1 MNNSGSHLSK
11 EMLDLIKAIGDSR
24 SKQEEDKVILTE
36 KEHLK
41 VKIRESGVNAKKMK
55 EYLIR
60 AIYIEMLGHD
70 ANFAHLYAVNLTQ
83 DKNILNKRVGYL
95 ASNLLLSNN
104 SEFLIMLIASLQK
117 DIQSN
122 NWIEV
127 CMALN
132 SVIKFAD
139 GNIMQAVSE
148 PIMKLLDNKNEQIRK
163 KAVMCLYKFHQVNSS
178 YIPDINERMKRLLCD
193 YDPAVMAASLNYFYE
208 AIKKN
213 PDNFKDLTSSF
224 TVILKQVIEHKLPR
238 DFDYHRFP
246 APWIQVRLLELL
258 AFLGRDDQNNSEN
271 MYEILTQVLRRAD
284 DTGINI
290 GYAIVYQCVKTICT
304 IYPNQHLIELAAS
317 TISRFLASEPSSNK
331 AVKRYDPNLTCMGIN
346 GLALIIQINP
356 TYVFQHQQVIV
367 DCLEENDETLKKNT
381 FDLLYK
387 MTNTENVDVIVD
399 KMMKYLKNT
408 SLESH
413 SRKDILVKITE
424 LAEMYAPDKGWFIK
438 IMNNLF
444 VNFGDL
450 ITDEILSKLIKLI
463 NEWETETDEEEFKQ
477 FTIDNYTHIIENY
490 TVLPDSLVKLMG
502 WVLGEYGQK
511 LFRDDE
517 EKVINLLKMLE
528 YLLSKSYDSDI
539 TKCILITA
547 ITKLHSN
554 INFKELDFIINI
566 IEKYSRDIN
575 TEMQQRCA
583 EYKRLLK
590 TNTTMLKNQFTTT
603 MDDLDIDCNLSFLN
617 GYVNDKVKKGARRY
631 DRKHYEAEK
640 NIFEREDM
648 KLNTT
653 PYDEPVSYHSAPGRN
668 VNTFTKGFD
677 NRAPSKN
684 IVTNELK
691 GPSVNKWGKEGYRED
706 VKPITQTI
714 APQKSNTT
722 SISNSA
728 VTTSGKVDPYMQV
741 SGPKLD
747 SKNQPKDL
755 FTPNTINKRPEP
767 VVHDPKKEV
776 KNQLMKDLFGGV
788 GGRTPT
794 ITTATTPKEHPHKR
808 PSTIN
813 TPKEQPKQVLQHN
826 EDILGL
832 FSGSSTPQ
840 TPQIQQTTTSNIN
853 LLDEIF
859 GGVSS
864 TTPIVTTP
872 TPIAQPVAQSNLFSF
887 TNKQPII
894 PSSVNIVPYETD
906 TDNFGELWTSCP
918 FDEKPYDINTNSVTT
933 PEKYFEIISKLNFFP
948 VQIINNEAIASAKF
962 KNKICLLHAIISTN
976 GYISLQVK
984 SYEEKYNDEIAD
996 HLKKYL
1002 K

>member
-41 VKIRESGVNAKKMK
+41 VKIKESGVNAKKMK

-70 ANFAHLYAVNLTQ
+70 ASFAHLHAVNLTQ

-104 SEFLIMLIASLQK
+104 SDFLIMLIASLQK

-148 PIMKLLDNKNEQIRK
+148 PIMKLLDNRNEQIRK
-163 KAVMCLYKFHQVNSS
+163 KAVMCLYKFHQVNPS
-178 YIPDINERMKRLLCD
+178 YIPDINEKMKRLLCD
-193 YDPAVMAASLNYFYE
+193 IDPAVMAASLNYFYE
-208 AIKKN
+208 AIRKN
-213 PDNFKDLTSSF
+213 PNEYKDLTSSF

-246 APWIQVRLLELL
+246 APWIQVKLLELL

-317 TISRFLASEPSSNK
+317 TISRFLASEPQNNRTG
-331 AVKRYDPNLTCMGIN
+331 KRYDPNLTCMGIN

-444 VNFGDL
+444 VNFGEL
-450 ITDEILSKLIKLI
+450 ITDDILSKLIKLI

-477 FTIDNYTHIIENY
+477 FTIDNYTYIIENY
-490 TVLPDSLVKLMG
+490 LVLPDSLVKLMG
-502 WVLGEYGQK
+502 WVLGEYGKK

-517 EKVINLLKMLE
+517 EKVINLLKMLD
-528 YLLSKSYDSDI
+528 YLLTKSYDDEV

-554 INFKELDFIINI
+554 INFRELDFITEI

-590 TNTTMLKNQFTTT
+590 TNTIMLKNQFTTT
-603 MDDLDIDCNLSFLN
+603 LDDLDIDCNLSFLN
-617 GYVNDKVKKGARRY
+617 SYVNDRIRKGAKRY
-631 DRKHYEAEK
+631 DRKNYEAEK
-640 NIFEREDM
+640 NIFEREDT

-653 PYDEPVSYHSAPGRN
+653 PYNAPSISSAPGKHSDI
-668 VNTFTKGFD
+668 FTKGFN
-677 NRAPSKN
+677 NREPPKN
-684 IVTNELK
+684 AVTTELK

-706 VKPITQTI
+706 VKPI
-714 APQKSNTT
+714 PQNIVPPKVNTVSSVSSSSVSNTGVFT
-722 SISNSA
+722 
-728 VTTSGKVDPYMQV
+728 GKVDPYMQV
-741 SGPKLD
+741 SGPKVD
-747 SKNQPKDL
+747 NKNQPKEL
-755 FTPNTINKRPEP
+755 FQNNNNNFVPSKKQEP
-767 VVHDPKKEV
+767 VVYDPKKEE
-776 KNQLMKDLFGGV
+776 KNQLMKNLFGGV
-788 GGRTPT
+788 GGKPT
-794 ITTATTPKEHPHKR
+794 TTSAPKEQPQKR
-808 PSTIN
+808 PSTL
-813 TPKEQPKQVLQHN
+813 TKEQPKQTQN
-826 EDILGL
+826 DDILGL
-832 FSGSSTPQ
+832 YSNNVPKT
-840 TPQIQQTTTSNIN
+840 QIQQSQPQPTFN

-859 GGVSS
+859 SGS
-864 TTPIVTTP
+864 TTVTSKPVVTQQEVTTP
-872 TPIAQPVAQSNLFSF
+872 TNNLFSF
-887 TNKQPII
+887 TNQQQTQPK
-894 PSSVNIVPYETD
+894 PDVSPFKTD

-918 FDEKPYDINTNSVTT
+918 FDERPFDIPTRTITT
-933 PEKYFEIISKLNFFP
+933 PEKYFEQISKLNFFP
-948 VQIINNEAIASAKF
+948 VQIINNEAIASAKY
-962 KNKICLLHAIISTN
+962 KNKICLIHAIINTN
-976 GYISLQVK
+976 GLVNLQVK
-984 SYEEKYNDEIAD
+984 CYEEQYNNEIAD
-996 HLKKYL
+996 YL
-1002 K
+1002 KTVLK

>member
-11 EMLDLIKAIGDSR
+11 DMLDLIKAIGDSR

-36 KEHLK
+36 REQLK
-41 VKIRESGVNAKKMK
+41 VKIKESGVNAKKMK
-55 EYLIR
+55 EFLIR

-70 ANFAHLYAVNLTQ
+70 ASFAHLYAVNLTQ

-117 DIQSN
+117 DIQSS

-148 PIMKLLDNKNEQIRK
+148 PIMKLLENKNEQIRK
-163 KAVMCLYKFHQVNSS
+163 KAVMCLYKFHQVNPS
-178 YIPDINERMKRLLCD
+178 YISDINEKMKRLLCD
-193 YDPAVMAASLNYFYE
+193 YDPAVMAASLNYFYD
-208 AIKKN
+208 AIRKN

-246 APWIQVRLLELL
+246 APWIQVKLLELL
-258 AFLGRDDQNNSEN
+258 ALLGRDDQGNSEN

-304 IYPNQHLIELAAS
+304 IYPNQHLIELAAT
-317 TISRFLASEPSSNK
+317 TISRFLASEPSNIK
-331 AVKRYDPNLTCMGIN
+331 TTGKRYDPNLTCMGIN

-387 MTNTENVDVIVD
+387 MTNTDNVDVIVD

-408 SLESH
+408 TLESH
-413 SRKDILVKITE
+413 GKKDILVKITE

-444 VNFGDL
+444 VNFGEL
-450 ITDEILSKLIKLI
+450 ITDDILSKLIKLI
-463 NEWETETDEEEFKQ
+463 NEWETETDEDEFKQ
-477 FTIDNYTHIIENY
+477 FTIDNYTFIIENY

-502 WVLGEYGQK
+502 WVLGEYGKK

-528 YLLSKSYDSDI
+528 YLLTKSYDSEI

-554 INFKELDFIINI
+554 INFQELDFITNI

-575 TEMQQRCA
+575 SEMQQRCA

-590 TNTTMLKNQFTTT
+590 TNTIMLKNQFTTT
-603 MDDLDIDCNLSFLN
+603 LDDLDIDCNMNFLN
-617 GYVNDKVKKGARRY
+617 NYVNDRIRKGAKKY
-631 DRKHYEAEK
+631 DRKSYEAEK
-640 NIFEREDM
+640 GIFEREDM

-653 PYDEPVSYHSAPGRN
+653 PYDEPVLHTAPGRN
-668 VNTFTKGFD
+668 VNTFTKGYS
-677 NRAPSKN
+677 NREPSKN
-684 IVTNELK
+684 VVSNELK
-691 GPSVNKWGKEGYRED
+691 GPSANKWGKEGYRED
-706 VKPITQTI
+706 IKPTPQTFVQQQ
-714 APQKSNTT
+714 PKSNI
-722 SISNSA
+722 SSVSSNSIP
-728 VTTSGKVDPYMQV
+728 TTSGKVDPYMQV

-747 SKNQPKDL
+747 PKNPPNQL
-755 FTPNTINKRPEP
+755 FPQNQQNVSKRPET
-767 VVHDPKKEV
+767 VVHDPKKEE
-776 KNQLMKDLFGGV
+776 KNQLMKNLFGGM
-788 GGRTPT
+788 GGRTS
-794 ITTATTPKEHPHKR
+794 TANT
-808 PSTIN
+808 
-813 TPKEQPKQVLQHN
+813 TPKEQPQKKPSTTTTQKEQPKQQQQN
-826 EDILGL
+826 DDILGL
-832 FSGSSTPQ
+832 FTGGSTAPQ
-840 TPQIQQTTTSNIN
+840 TQLTQNQQSNIN
-853 LLDEIF
+853 LIDELF
-859 GGVSS
+859 GGSS
-864 TTPIVTTP
+864 TVTVSTPKPVEVNNTSNILTNFLEKPKPSQPSLEITP
-872 TPIAQPVAQSNLFSF
+872 F
-887 TNKQPII
+887 K
-894 PSSVNIVPYETD
+894 TD

-918 FDEKPYDINTNSVTT
+918 FDEKLYNVVTRT
-933 PEKYFEIISKLNFFP
+933 ITSPEKYFKQISTLNFFP
-948 VQIINNEAIASAKF
+948 VQIINNEAIASAKY
-962 KNKICLLHAIISTN
+962 KNKICLIHAAINTN
-976 GYISLQVK
+976 GQIDLQVK

-996 HLKKYL
+996 YL
-1002 K
+1002 KTVLT

>member
-41 VKIRESGVNAKKMK
+41 VKIKESGVNAKKMK

-70 ANFAHLYAVNLTQ
+70 ANFAHLHAVNLTQ

-117 DIQSN
+117 DIQSS

-163 KAVMCLYKFHQVNSS
+163 KAVMCLYKFHQVNPS
-178 YIPDINERMKRLLCD
+178 YILDINDRMKRLLCD

-213 PDNFKDLTSSF
+213 SDNFKDLTSSF

-317 TISRFLASEPSSNK
+317 TISRFLASEPSNNRTG
-331 AVKRYDPNLTCMGIN
+331 VKRYDPNLTCMGIN
-346 GLALIIQINP
+346 GLALIIQINS

-413 SRKDILVKITE
+413 SRKDILIKITE

-463 NEWETETDEEEFKQ
+463 NEWESETDEEEFKQ
-477 FTIDNYTHIIENY
+477 FTIENYTYIIENY
-490 TVLPDSLVKLMG
+490 SVLPDSLVKLMG
-502 WVLGEYGQK
+502 WILGEYGKK

-528 YLLSKSYDSDI
+528 YLLAKSYDSDI

-554 INFKELDFIINI
+554 INFKELDFITNI

-590 TNTTMLKNQFTTT
+590 TNTTILKNQFTTT
-603 MDDLDIDCNLSFLN
+603 LDEIDIDCNLSYLN
-617 GYVNDKVKKGARRY
+617 GYVNDNIRKGGKKY
-631 DRKHYEAEK
+631 DRKNYEAEK

-684 IVTNELK
+684 VVTNELK
-691 GPSVNKWGKEGYRED
+691 GSSVNKWGKEGYRED
-706 VKPITQTI
+706 AKSIPQTI
-714 APQKSNTT
+714 VPPKSNVT
-722 SISNSA
+722 SVSSQA
-728 VTTSGKVDPYMQV
+728 VITSGKVDPYMQV
-741 SGPKLD
+741 SGPKVD
-747 SKNQPKDL
+747 TKNQPKDL
-755 FTPNTINKRPEP
+755 FTSSVVTSKRPEP

-788 GGRTPT
+788 GRTPT
-794 ITTATTPKEHPHKR
+794 TTPKEQPPKK
-808 PSTIN
+808 SNIN
-813 TPKEQPKQVLQHN
+813 TPKEQHKPVQQQN

-840 TPQIQQTTTSNIN
+840 TPQSQQTTTSNLN
-853 LLDEIF
+853 LLEEIF
-859 GGVSS
+859 GGVS
-864 TTPIVTTP
+864 TTNVPKIVTP
-872 TPIAQPVAQSNLFSF
+872 TVQPEINNQSNLFSF
-887 TNKQPII
+887 TNKQPQTQQK
-894 PSSVNIVPYETD
+894 VDIVPFKTD

-918 FDEKPYDINTNSVTT
+918 FDEKAYEVNSKTITT
-933 PEKYFEIISKLNFFP
+933 PEKYFELISKLNFFP

-962 KNKICLLHAIISTN
+962 KNKISLVHAIISIN
-976 GYISLQVK
+976 GYVSIQVK

-996 HLKKYL
+996 YL
-1002 K
+1002 KTVLK